1 MASHSGRRVH
11 RQTNVTD
18 TRPNA
23 VRWSPCVW
31 SEVQN
36 KNLHPTIASFFFFN
50 FPYAARKVP
59 SNVSSIARTLTRVRL
74 EELQCLPHYPLVL
87 PPPRPSFC
95 FRNPPTVAGAERLLR
110 APCGER
116 SVGEE
121 KPLPIRE
128 ANVGRVRRHSA
139 SVHAKRFNMAASY
152 ILPISLSVDNLGLLI
167 D

>member
-1 MASHSGRRVH
+1 MLR
-11 RQTNVTD
+11 NVFAIRPPSLEFPEKCDGWTD
-18 TRPNA
+18 EWRHT
-23 VRWSPCVW
+23 
-31 SEVQN
+31 
-36 KNLHPTIASFFFFN
+36 
-50 FPYAARKVP
+50 AAD
-59 SNVSSIARTLTRVRL
+59 VSIDRLT
-74 EELQCLPHYPLVL
+74 
-87 PPPRPSFC
+87 
-95 FRNPPTVAGAERLLR
+95 NPPTVAGAKRLLR